1 MLRTSSLIVILA
13 TFALLIAACGV
24 DPSSDATPDP
34 TPTGKPADGL
44 TATCLTTEAY
54 ALEHIVAVIGEDAV
68 PTAFDGVNSGSCEIS
83 EAITN
88 IRITLT
94 DGNSEQVAVIDLPSA
109 TTNFAVPLAGSAAP
123 TLSGLL
129 TPGRYAREVVATTAD
144 GREVVIQGFE
154 PVILV
159 ADMNSTQ
166 AALLKAQ
173 SRWERSSL
181 RAYTYTMQTD
191 CFCPPEYVAAVDVQV
206 VGANVTS
213 VTFVDPKFTGDV
225 PEQQRFGTINDLLE
239 IVQDGHDR
247 NAYSIRAEYDAQMG
261 FPVEVFIDY
270 EAMMADEEH
279 GFRVSNLR
287 Y

>member
-1 MLRTSSLIVILA
+1 MKRHSSLIAILA
-13 TFALLIAACGV
+13 ILTLLIAACGV
-24 DPSSDATPDP
+24 DPAGGSTPS
-34 TPTGKPADGL
+34 PAADL
-44 TATCLTTEAY
+44 TVTCLSTEAY
-54 ALEHIVAVIGEDAV
+54 AQEHIVAIIGQDAV
-68 PTAFDGVNSGSCEIS
+68 PTAFDAINSGSCEVS
-83 EAITN
+83 EPIFQ

-94 DGNSEQVAVIDLPSA
+94 NGTSEQVATIDLPSGS
-109 TTNFAVPLAGSAAP
+109 TSFAVPLTASSIP
-123 TLSGLL
+123 TLSDSL
-129 TPGRYAREVVATTAD
+129 TPGRYERIVTAVAAD
-144 GREVVIQGFE
+144 GREVEIAGFE
-154 PVILV
+154 PVIV
-159 ADMNSTQ
+159 VGDAGSTQ
-166 AALLKAQ
+166 AQLLKAQ

-181 RAYTYTMQTD
+181 RAYTYTMRTD

-213 VTFVDPKFTGDV
+213 VTFVDAEFTGEV
-225 PEQQRFGTINDLLE
+225 PEQQRFGTINELLE

-270 EAMMADEEH
+270 EATMADEEH